1 MEKLKSSLTNML
13 VVLTV
18 IAIVAAG
25 VLASVNA
32 VTAPQ
37 IEKINAENL
46 AAGIKAVM
54 GADDIKVAD
63 PKEIEGGFT
72 AYAVSDASGAELG
85 TAVTSIANG
94 FGGPLKV
101 LVGFDKEGTIL
112 GYTILEHAETP
123 GLGAK
128 AADWFQKGQKGNI
141 IGLNPGTCNFTVS
154 KDGGDVDAITASTIT
169 SRAFLLAI
177 QNAYNT
183 AVKGTEAESGATKQ
197 TDGECGKCPKAEGEC
212 CKSEGKCP
220 KAEGECPMAKDKCDK
235 CAESEGK
242 CNKCPKAD
250 SKCDKCPKADSKCD
264 KCPKAEADCCKNK

>member
-1 MEKLKSSLTNML
+1 ML

-18 IAIVAAG
+18 IAIIAAG
-25 VLASVNA
+25 VLAAVNA

-54 GADDIKVAD
+54 GADDINVAE
-63 PKEIEGGFT
+63 PQEIEGGFT
-72 AYAVSDASGAELG
+72 AYAVSDASGASLG
-85 TAVTSIANG
+85 TAVSSTVNG

-101 LVGFDKEGTIL
+101 LVGFNQEGTIL

-128 AADWFQKGQKGNI
+128 AADWFQEGQKGNI
-141 IGLNPGTCNFTVS
+141 IGMNPGTSNFTVS

-177 QNAYNT
+177 QNAYNKVI
-183 AVKGTEAESGATKQ
+183 AGQDATTSATVQ
-197 TDGECGKCPKAEGEC
+197 ATSNDECCGKCEGEKSDDC
-212 CKSEGKCP
+212 CGKC
-220 KAEGECPMAKDKCDK
+220 EGEE
-235 CAESEGK
+235 AE
-242 CNKCPKAD
+242 
-250 SKCDKCPKADSKCD
+250 
-264 KCPKAEADCCKNK
+264 DCCSASDLGTPEVIE